1 MTHGT
6 PLMLDISDL
15 WTSEML
21 DIPRHKTP
29 QMLDFLD
36 VWILMNFMFY
46 DTQHPSDVVYFGSMD
61 FQRLD
66 IPRHKTPQMLDFLDM
81 WILWNLVF
89 YDTQHTP
96 LILDILDMWIFEMF
110 RYSYA
115 QDTIDAGFCGCV
127 DIVGSYVL

>member
-6 PLMLDISDL
+6 PLMLDILDL

-46 DTQHPSDVVYFGSMD
+46 DTQHPSDVVYFVSV
-61 FQRLD
+61 
-66 IPRHKTPQMLDFLDM
+66 DFLE
-81 WILWNLVF
+81 V
-89 YDTQHTP
+89 
-96 LILDILDMWIFEMF
+96 
-110 RYSYA
+110 RYSQT
-115 QDTIDAGFCGCV
+115 QDTIDAGFFGCL
-127 DIVGSYVL
+127 DIVESYVL